1 MGNKTVAAEDENLY
15 GILKEPNIGKVQLG
29 LEKMFPTRYGNAA
42 YFAAG
47 TQSLGIRD
55 SVDTPRR
62 TTTSGVGATDF
73 WLDTL
78 YVCEFCFKYTDEEVA
93 LRRHV
98 SCCRYRTKP
107 PGRIQY
113 MSPEYTIRKV
123 RGSKHPLFCQCLCLF
138 TKLFLDNK
146 SMYFKTDHYDFF
158 IIYQSS
164 TKEPMGFFSKDLI
177 SYQKNNLACV
187 LTLPPYQRKG
197 IGSLLVDFSYKLSIR
212 DGLISGPERPLSPF
226 GLVSYLK
233 YWSSQIC
240 WQLLEG
246 DLSGSGRTSLDAIS
260 RATGIRIG
268 DILLTLRSLNCLTKD
283 YDVSLSVLRAW
294 AKDNYSYRNSLVR
307 DEYLVLDN

>member
-1 MGNKTVAAEDENLY
+1 M
-15 GILKEPNIGKVQLG
+15 
-29 LEKMFPTRYGNAA
+29 
-42 YFAAG
+42 
-47 TQSLGIRD
+47 
-55 SVDTPRR
+55 
-62 TTTSGVGATDF
+62 
-73 WLDTL
+73 
-78 YVCEFCFKYTDEEVA
+78 
-93 LRRHV
+93 
-98 SCCRYRTKP
+98 
-107 PGRIQY
+107 
-113 MSPEYTIRKV
+113 
-123 RGSKHPLFCQCLCLF
+123 
-138 TKLFLDNK
+138 
-146 SMYFKTDHYDFF
+146 
-158 IIYQSS
+158 
-164 TKEPMGFFSKDLI
+164 
-177 SYQKNNLACV
+177 ACV